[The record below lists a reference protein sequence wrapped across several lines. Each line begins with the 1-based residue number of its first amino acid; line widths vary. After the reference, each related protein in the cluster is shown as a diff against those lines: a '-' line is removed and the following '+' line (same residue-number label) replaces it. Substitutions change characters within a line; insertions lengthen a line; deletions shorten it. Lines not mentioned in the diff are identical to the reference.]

1 MKRHLTMSQF
11 LTKDDLAEAKRQQ
24 DARDDVEVDDVIA
37 WAEGITGALGS
48 EIADRVTDKEAA
60 IADAIIRALT
70 ETADSIPS
78 RFPMGNR
85 T

>member
-1 MKRHLTMSQF
+1 MSQF